1 LGRVSQF
8 VRFVGPQK
16 AHSLPVL
23 PLDRALRSLE
33 FCPPSQ
39 DDAKQLCAAL
49 ATSGGVSMCHI
60 IGITPEAPTLA
71 AAFQDD
77 VTDGFISFAEDT
89 LRETYR
95 SLRNHTGDEI
105 DSVILGCPHAS
116 IREIAEF
123 AALLRSRHVAPRG
136 EAVDRYRPGHESQ
149 RRCDGLHPDHR
160 RSGRHHPL

>member
-1 LGRVSQF
+1 LHSSTDWGALGYF
-8 VRFVGPQK
+8 AGK
-16 AHSLPVL
+16 LAGLGIPVFNGV
-23 PLDRALRSLE
+23 PR
-33 FCPPSQ
+33 PSQ

-60 IGITPEAPTLA
+60 VGVTREAPTLA

-77 VTDGFISFAEDT
+77 VPDEFVSFTEDT

-123 AALLRSRHVAPRG
+123 AALLRCRHVAPG
-136 EAVDRYRPGHESQ
+136 
-149 RRCDGLHPDHR
+149 
-160 RSGRHHPL
+160 